1 MLARVLTFDGMSIDL
16 GCLNIEGKNVYM
28 AFGNPESDY
37 TKSVLFQAR
46 DALDLDFVTESLTDD
61 KVIEEYKNAEFTVN
75 TRFNT
80 VNVTLSQYL
89 TGISIQPYGV
99 TCNDVYRILLTLW
112 VLYKLNDTT
121 STLAILSNDSSYL
134 SRESGIYLKFVKARF
149 TGTEFEISVTQQ
161 NDADVV
167 LKATMTI
174 EEIEGI
180 VKETHSL
187 LAMTHWMT
195 KHFNNKGE

>member
-37 TKSVLFQAR
+37 TKSILFQAR

-61 KVIEEYKNAEFTVN
+61 KVIEEYKNAEFIVN

-80 VNVTLSQYL
+80 VTVTLSQYL

-99 TCNDVYRILLTLW
+99 TCNDVYRLLLTLW
-112 VLYKLNDTT
+112 VLYKLNDTN
-121 STLAILSNDSSYL
+121 SKLSIFSNDSSYL
-134 SRESGIYLKFVKARF
+134 GTESGIYLKFVNAKF
-149 TGTEFEISVTQQ
+149 TGTEFEITVSQ
-161 NDADVV
+161 DSSEEP
-167 LKATMTI
+167 LKATITI
-174 EEIEGI
+174 EELEGI

>member
-1 MLARVLTFDGMSIDL
+1 MLARVLTFDGMSINL
-16 GCLNIEGKNVYM
+16 GCLNIEGKHVYM

-46 DALDLDFVTESLTDD
+46 DALDLEFVTESLTDER
-61 KVIEEYKNAEFTVN
+61 VIEEYKKAEFKVN

-99 TCNDVYRILLTLW
+99 TYNDVYRILLTLW
-112 VLYKLNDTT
+112 VLYKLNDTN
-121 STLAILSNDSSYL
+121 SKLSILSNDSSYV

-149 TGTEFEISVTQQ
+149 TGTEFEITVTQQ
-161 NDADVV
+161 NDADGV

-174 EEIEGI
+174 EELEGI
-180 VKETHSL
+180 VKENHSL

>member
-28 AFGNPESDY
+28 AFGNTESDY
-37 TKSVLFQAR
+37 TKSALFQAR
-46 DALDLDFVTESLTDD
+46 DALDLDFVTESLTDN
-61 KVIEEYKNAEFTVN
+61 KVIEEYKNAEFIVS
-75 TRFNT
+75 TRFET

-99 TCNDVYRILLTLW
+99 TCNDVYRLVLTLW

-121 STLAILSNDSSYL
+121 STLSILSNDSSYL
-134 SRESGIYLKFVKARF
+134 GRESGIYLKFVKARF

-161 NDADVV
+161 NDADGV

-174 EEIEGI
+174 EELEGI
-180 VKETHSL
+180 VKENHSL
-187 LAMTHWMT
+187 LAMLHWM
-195 KHFNNKGE
+195 KERFNKGE

>member
-46 DALDLDFVTESLTDD
+46 GALDLDFVTESLTDD
-61 KVIEEYKNAEFTVN
+61 KVIEEYKNAEFIVN

-112 VLYKLNDTT
+112 ALYKLNDTT
-121 STLAILSNDSSYL
+121 STLSILSNDSSYL
-134 SRESGIYLKFVKARF
+134 SRESGIYLKFVNAKF

-161 NDADVV
+161 NDDVV

-187 LAMTHWMT
+187 LAMSNWMT
-195 KHFNNKGE
+195 KHFNNKGK

>member
-61 KVIEEYKNAEFTVN
+61 KVIEEYKNAEFIVS
-75 TRFNT
+75 TRFET

-99 TCNDVYRILLTLW
+99 TCNNVYRILLTLW
-112 VLYKLNDTT
+112 VLYKLNDTN
-121 STLAILSNDSSYL
+121 SKLSIFSNDSSYFG
-134 SRESGIYLKFVKARF
+134 RESGIYLKFVKARF
-149 TGTEFEISVTQQ
+149 TGTEFEITVSQDS
-161 NDADVV
+161 NEEP
-167 LKATMTI
+167 LKAIMTI
-174 EEIEGI
+174 EELEGI
-180 VKETHSL
+180 VKENHSL
-187 LAMTHWMT
+187 LAMLHWM
-195 KHFNNKGE
+195 KERFNKGE

>member
-61 KVIEEYKNAEFTVN
+61 KVIEEYKNAEFIVS

-112 VLYKLNDTT
+112 VLYKLNDTN
-121 STLAILSNDSSYL
+121 SKLSILSNDNSYFGK
-134 SRESGIYLKFVKARF
+134 ESGIYLKFVIARF
-149 TGTEFEISVTQQ
+149 TGTEFEISVTQH
-161 NDADVV
+161 NDADKVI
-167 LKATMTI
+167 KAVMTI
-174 EEIEGI
+174 EELEGI
-180 VKETHSL
+180 VKENHSL
-187 LAMTHWMT
+187 LAMLHWM
-195 KHFNNKGE
+195 KDRFNKGE